1 MHSHEAQ
8 VQSYLPFFE
17 EKGVFKSLFPQIPV
31 KNNPQD
37 LFTTRQKSS
46 AGVEP
51 QRSLSV
57 WIASGLE
64 DGT

>member
-31 KNNPQD
+31 KNNPQANEAAFAQVRAD
-37 LFTTRQKSS
+37 K
-46 AGVEP
+46 AGV
-51 QRSLSV
+51 SLCS
-57 WIASGLE
+57 
-64 DGT
+64 